1 MSRQQNGGIKIT
13 DTEPKAAYITEIES
27 LSGTKII
34 VERLLMKYEFLPWE
48 REILFCKMVSQ
59 SIGITL
65 YDKVY
70 HE

>member
-13 DTEPKAAYITEIES
+13 DTESKAAYISITEIES

-65 YDKVY
+65 YEKV
-70 HE
+70 